1 MTAPAACAACNHH
14 VRCVSTAI
22 DAPEAASADPC
33 ISQRVDDTFRK
44 AQTERRATQ
53 LLTPGEGSSP
63 SQLDQ
68 PSRRGCGAV
77 PSRWASTGV
86 PGASGAKKR
95 LAAEPRA
102 RRAPLTI
109 FFRSDWTIS
118 APSCT
123 LRRNKSQDLGHVA
136 RTCAWSSL
144 RSSRRSGRRP
154 LLGCWP
160 PCSAGCPGSGCRRR
174 RAPA

>member
-68 PSRRGCGAV
+68 PSRHGYGAV
-77 PSRWASTGV
+77 PSRWASRV
-86 PGASGAKKR
+86 LPASVRCEEQARGTA
-95 LAAEPRA
+95 RA
-102 RRAPLTI
+102 RRSRLTKI
-109 FFRSDWTIS
+109 FCSR
-118 APSCT
+118 
-123 LRRNKSQDLGHVA
+123 QDHNN
-136 RTCAWSSL
+136 
-144 RSSRRSGRRP
+144 P
-154 LLGCWP
+154 
-160 PCSAGCPGSGCRRR
+160 
-174 RAPA
+174 

>member
-1 MTAPAACAACNHH
+1 MTAPAACAACNDH

-53 LLTPGEGSSP
+53 LLTPGERSSP

-77 PSRWASTGV
+77 PSRWASRVV

-102 RRAPLTI
+102 RRSRLTKI
-109 FFRSDWTIS
+109 FRSRQDHNTPYNKQLYQATKLQAQATKLLS
-118 APSCT
+118 YQAT
-123 LRRNKSQDLGHVA
+123 LYI
-136 RTCAWSSL
+136 
-144 RSSRRSGRRP
+144 
-154 LLGCWP
+154 
-160 PCSAGCPGSGCRRR
+160 
-174 RAPA
+174 

>member
-53 LLTPGEGSSP
+53 LLTPGERSSP

-77 PSRWASTGV
+77 PSRWASRV
-86 PGASGAKKR
+86 LPGASGAKKR

-102 RRAPLTI
+102 RRSRLTKI
-109 FFRSDWTIS
+109 FCSRQDHKRPYGSQSLTCSVVNSDIWFGAHTVTRGAYSIV
-118 APSCT
+118 PHCPPDT
-123 LRRNKSQDLGHVA
+123 TCLGAH
-136 RTCAWSSL
+136 WMLSY
-144 RSSRRSGRRP
+144 
-154 LLGCWP
+154 
-160 PCSAGCPGSGCRRR
+160 
-174 RAPA
+174 

>member
-1 MTAPAACAACNHH
+1 MIMKSVPSAALDAPAA
-14 VRCVSTAI
+14 AI
-22 DAPEAASADPC
+22 QTPG

-77 PSRWASTGV
+77 PSRWASTVV

-102 RRAPLTI
+102 RRAPLTKI
-109 FFRSDWTIS
+109 FRS
-118 APSCT
+118 
-123 LRRNKSQDLGHVA
+123 RQDHN
-136 RTCAWSSL
+136 T
-144 RSSRRSGRRP
+144 P
-154 LLGCWP
+154 
-160 PCSAGCPGSGCRRR
+160 
-174 RAPA
+174 

>member
-1 MTAPAACAACNHH
+1 MTAAAACAACNHH

-53 LLTPGEGSSP
+53 LPTPGERSSP

-77 PSRWASTGV
+77 PSRWASTVV

-102 RRAPLTI
+102 RRSRLTKI
-109 FFRSDWTIS
+109 FRSRLDHNTPYP
-118 APSCT
+118 ALCGNDDQNRPCA
-123 LRRNKSQDLGHVA
+123 RRNLCSLEAFSVSRARYVSQRLESEG
-136 RTCAWSSL
+136 RT
-144 RSSRRSGRRP
+144 RR
-154 LLGCWP
+154 
-160 PCSAGCPGSGCRRR
+160 
-174 RAPA
+174 

>member
-1 MTAPAACAACNHH
+1 MVHNAVCSGTRLKAGACLERRVTAPAACAACNDDE
-14 VRCVSTAI
+14 RRRSAAI

-53 LLTPGEGSSP
+53 LLTAGEAASP

-77 PSRWASTGV
+77 PSRWASTVV

-95 LAAEPRA
+95 LAELGALGLPKFF
-102 RRAPLTI
+102 AP
-109 FFRSDWTIS
+109 DWTI
-118 APSCT
+118 T
-123 LRRNKSQDLGHVA
+123 
-136 RTCAWSSL
+136 
-144 RSSRRSGRRP
+144 
-154 LLGCWP
+154 P
-160 PCSAGCPGSGCRRR
+160 PNYGN
-174 RAPA
+174 